1 MTIEYLMNKYKKYG
15 IEYNYIKKIITL
27 NKAIP
32 VKEFC
37 KLKCD
42 ILKYRAKINEIIVEA
57 NSNE

>member
-27 NKAIP
+27 SKAIP
-32 VKEFC
+32 VEEFC

-42 ILKYRAKINEIIVEA
+42 ILKCRAKINEIIVEA